1 MSAAMS
7 HVWNVLNTLQVINTF
22 PLFSF
27 QIPENVRQI
36 LISCNMIAQMKIL
49 DKESIFAYVDAWM
62 VDPVPEG
69 QEKEDSEAK
78 SA

>member
-7 HVWNVLNTLQVINTF
+7 HVWNILNTLQVINTF

-36 LISCNMIAQMKIL
+36 LISCNSIAQMKII
-49 DKESIFAYVDAWM
+49 DKELIFSYVDAWM
-62 VDPVPEG
+62 IDPVPEG
-69 QEKEDSEAK
+69 
-78 SA
+78 

>member
-7 HVWNVLNTLQVINTF
+7 HVWNILNTLQVINTF

-36 LISCNMIAQMKIL
+36 LISCNSIAQMKIL
-49 DKESIFAYVDAWM
+49 DKELIFSYVDAWM
-62 VDPVPEG
+62 IDPVPEG
-69 QEKEDSEAK
+69 
-78 SA
+78 

>member
-7 HVWNVLNTLQVINTF
+7 HVWNILNTLQVINTY

-36 LISCNMIAQMKIL
+36 LIACNSIAQMKIL
-49 DKESIFAYVDAWM
+49 DKELIFSYVDAWM
-62 VDPVPEG
+62 IDPVPEG
-69 QEKEDSEAK
+69 
-78 SA
+78 

>member
-7 HVWNVLNTLQVINTF
+7 HVWNILNTLQVINTF

-36 LISCNMIAQMKIL
+36 LISCNSIAQMKIL
-49 DKESIFAYVDAWM
+49 DKELIFSYVDAWM

-69 QEKEDSEAK
+69 
-78 SA
+78 